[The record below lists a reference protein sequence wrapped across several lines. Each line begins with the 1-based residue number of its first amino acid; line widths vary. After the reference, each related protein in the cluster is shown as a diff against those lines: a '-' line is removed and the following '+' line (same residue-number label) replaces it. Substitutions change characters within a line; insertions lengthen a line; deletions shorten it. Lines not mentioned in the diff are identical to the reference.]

1 MQQVGQ
7 HEGRSLMGSE
17 GKIQVTPGYLSLVS
31 RLENNLS
38 RSDQRL
44 ERPGNKETNK
54 SERSPK
60 MFIFDLMNLLV
71 LC

>member
-60 MFIFDLMNLLV
+60 MLIFDLMNLLV